1 MPREWLES
9 PGPILIV
16 LRERDRELW
25 ERKRNRG
32 MSKCIAAK
40 AAFRNVIGWREREE
54 RKDGSAPTIFRK
66 TPHPTKGDY
75 SRSLKIRHFV
85 FRMVP
90 FGSFFCSISHAGEKE
105 KKERERERDSATED
119 KGAVGLIVRM
129 DSDPSGSPNRG
140 WGANGLSDQIDRYIL
155 NYNMQKAVSVFPFL
169 FYREGESERAF

>member
-9 PGPILIV
+9 PGTILIV
-16 LRERDRELW
+16 LRERDRELL

-32 MSKCIAAK
+32 MCKCIAAK

-54 RKDGSAPTIFRK
+54 RKDGSAPTIFWK

-75 SRSLKIRHFV
+75 SRSLKIGHFV

-105 KKERERERDSATED
+105 KKERERDS
-119 KGAVGLIVRM
+119 VGLIVRM

-140 WGANGLSDQIDRYIL
+140 WGAANGLSDQIDRYIL